1 MDRDLKPPY
10 VPPKDKVIS
19 DAEISKQEHVG
30 KNVIDEIKVCL
41 CIKPQAELG
50 GTAYNPQKAKDPKWD
65 QEF

>member
-19 DAEISKQEHVG
+19 DAEILKLEHVG

-41 CIKPQAELG
+41 CIKP
-50 GTAYNPQKAKDPKWD
+50 
-65 QEF
+65 